1 MRTVVLLNWRHLM
14 LRGTISVLFGLAA
27 LCFPQTMITALVVL
41 FGAYALLDGL
51 IAIVFSVSAGI
62 GHRAWAVLI
71 EGGLGI
77 LVGII
82 SLLWPPITGL
92 ILLYLIA
99 TWAVVTGVL
108 EIAAMSWLKR
118 MGAGGFLLALSGVTS
133 IVFGSALF
141 FAPQPGVVQLAW
153 LLGGYGLVFGAL
165 NIWLGLKLRRLLAP
179 A

>member
-82 SLLWPPITGL
+82 SLLWAPITGL

-108 EIAAMSWLKR
+108 EIAAMSCGRLCSAIAPNTHSRVLESGQTVSGTPSRARRASSAGSSGARTPWSMRRAPR
-118 MGAGGFLLALSGVTS
+118 MS
-133 IVFGSALF
+133 SAS
-141 FAPQPGVVQLAW
+141 AM
-153 LLGGYGLVFGAL
+153 
-165 NIWLGLKLRRLLAP
+165 
-179 A
+179 